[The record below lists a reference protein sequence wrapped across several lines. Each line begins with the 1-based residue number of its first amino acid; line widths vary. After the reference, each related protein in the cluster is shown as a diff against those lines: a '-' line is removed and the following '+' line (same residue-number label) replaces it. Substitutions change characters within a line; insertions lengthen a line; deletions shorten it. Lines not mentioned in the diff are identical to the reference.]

1 MTRVRTNAESF
12 CPLCKSNNNIL
23 LHKNHIA
30 LFKCRECGI
39 IFNNTYQNIDYNDD
53 YFLGQYKEQ
62 YGKTY
67 IEDFDNIYAAS
78 LRRIQKILQ
87 LKRDVK
93 ITGYS
98 LLDIGSAMGFFLKAA
113 LDSGIKDVLGVE
125 VSVFASKYCL
135 EKLKINVIN
144 SSFSNISLKK
154 QFDIISAWYFV
165 EHSYDPL
172 SVFRKIFDLL
182 NTNGVFAFSIPSFFG
197 PQYSFNRAEW
207 FKMHPVDHRINFSPV
222 TVKKFLKRLGF
233 KKIFIFPGGIHPERI
248 ISENSVFY
256 KPFTKVY
263 SACSGLVSFSDTI
276 EIFALK

>member
-1 MTRVRTNAESF
+1 MIRAESF
-12 CPLCKSNNNIL
+12 CPLCKSHNNNIL
-23 LHKNHIA
+23 YDNHLA

-39 IFNNTYQNIDYNDD
+39 IFNHTYQNIEYNDD

-62 YGKTY
+62 YGRTY

-78 LRRIQKILQ
+78 IRRLKRILQ
-87 LKRDVK
+87 LTKESDPGK
-93 ITGYS
+93 SS

-113 LDSGIKDVLGVE
+113 VDSGIRDVLGIE
-125 VSVFASKYCL
+125 LSGFASKYCS
-135 EKLKINVIN
+135 EKLKINVTN
-144 SSFSNISLKK
+144 SSFSDISLKK
-154 QFDIISAWYFV
+154 QFDIITAWYFV

-182 NTNGVFAFSIPSFFG
+182 NTNGIFAFSIPSFFG
-197 PQYSFNRAEW
+197 PQYLFNRAEW
-207 FKMHPVDHRINFSPV
+207 FKMHPVDHRIDFSPV

-233 KKIFIFPGGIHPERI
+233 RKIFIFAGGIHPERI

-263 SACSGLVSFSDTI
+263 SACSRWFSFSDTI
-276 EIFALK
+276 EVFALK